1 MGKEKDLQNVEN
13 IERYLR
19 KVDYIIRRKGREILS
34 NFNITGPQFTAL
46 QILIYNGTMTIGD
59 LSQKMDLA
67 CSTITD
73 LVDRMEKSNLVV
85 RKRDEKDRRVVKVE
99 VLQKGHDILTQVM
112 KKRIEYLDGKL
123 SGFDYDDKHN
133 LNIGLEALHEAMK
146 ED

>member
-1 MGKEKDLQNVEN
+1 MSKEKCFEDVKD

-19 KVDYIIRRKGREILS
+19 KVDYIIRRKGREILF

-46 QILIYNGTMTIGD
+46 QILIYNGTMTIGE

-73 LVDRMEKSNLVV
+73 LIDRMEKSNLVV
-85 RKRDEKDRRVVKVE
+85 RKKDEKDRRVVQVE
-99 VLQKGHDILTQVM
+99 VLPNGHDILTQVM
-112 KKRIEYLDGKL
+112 EKRIAYLDGKL
-123 SGFDYDDKHN
+123 VGFNHDDKRN
-133 LNIGLEALHEAMK
+133 LTIGLEALYEAMK